1 MKRIIEVVTLA
12 IGFVSCAAILVIT
25 IRGTFGG

>member
-1 MKRIIEVVTLA
+1 MKRIIDVVTLTV
-12 IGFVSCAAILVIT
+12 GVVSCAAILVIA